1 MRKSAKFLLGGAGV
15 VVAAVAAIG
24 GYIYWTKAIS
34 PRLVVRPAD
43 SKPFAGAPAKL
54 LEIGMARHGDESLSP
69 IGRSCNTCH
78 LEENSY
84 NKTFNR
90 PFPHY
95 VQSVRLKTGLDQI
108 TAEGMVQFC
117 MISAMEGRPLG
128 WDSEALA
135 ALTAFVLERNRK
147 AIGAQPAQSS
157 MMNDS
162 CSEPEPQ
169 MTPTPHAPPGLRA
182 ASR

>member
-1 MRKSAKFLLGGAGV
+1 MRKSAKYLLGGAGV
-15 VVAAVAAIG
+15 IVAAVAATA
-24 GYIYWTKAIS
+24 GYIYWSKAIS
-34 PRLVVRPAD
+34 PRHVTRPAD
-43 SKPFAGAPAKL
+43 SKMFAGDRAKL
-54 LEIGMARHGDESLSP
+54 LEIGTTRHGDTSLSP

-78 LEENSY
+78 LDENSY
-84 NKTFNR
+84 NETFNR

-95 VQSVRLKTGLDQI
+95 VQSVRFKTGLDQI

-147 AIGAQPAQSS
+147 AIGVQPAQSS
-157 MMNDS
+157 MPSDS

-169 MTPTPHAPPGLRA
+169 MTSIPQTRPGLRA